1 MKIVNLTN
9 GEEQT
14 SLLLVDAQE
23 LVKTNSSWSI
33 IPDEE
38 VVEVTVKG
46 VQDEV
51 IATIIKSVKLSKS
64 ATQDIISL
72 YPEFDTSLLE
82 KNED

>member
-64 ATQDIISL
+64 ATDDIISL
-72 YPEFDTSLLE
+72 YPEFDLSLLE
-82 KNED
+82 KNGD